1 MQTSDNDSM
10 KYDLLIFDLDGTL
23 VDSAPDLRH
32 AVNLVLDEH
41 GAAPLSLTQI
51 RSMIGDGAAQLV
63 ARAFAASGLVPEDA
77 NAPLQRFFTLY
88 EADPTA
94 NTILYDG
101 VGDTLQAMRDRGFPL
116 AVCTNKPANPAR
128 IILRQLNIDAYF
140 SQVVGG
146 DTHEFRKPDPR
157 MLTTLLEHYGV
168 DRAKTLMIG
177 DSEVDAAT
185 ANTAGVPFVLMTY
198 GYRRGAVTDIDCVAA
213 LDHFSDLKPLVGAV

>member
-1 MQTSDNDSM
+1 M
-10 KYDLLIFDLDGTL
+10 KYDLVVFDLDGTL

-32 AVNLVLDEH
+32 AVNRVLDEH

-63 ARAFAASGLVPEDA
+63 ARAFAARNLELGDS
-77 NAPLQRFFTLY
+77 NAPLQRFFSLY

-94 NTILYDG
+94 NTLLYDG
-101 VGDTLQAMRDRGFPL
+101 VSDTLQAMSEGGFPL

-128 IILRQLNIDAYF
+128 TILRQLSIDAHF

-146 DTHEFRKPDPR
+146 DTHAFRKPDPR
-157 MLTTLLEHYGV
+157 MLTILIDAHGV
-168 DRAKTLMIG
+168 DPDRALMVG

-185 ANTAGVPFVLMTY
+185 AHMAGVPFALMTY
-198 GYRRGAVTDIDCVAA
+198 GYRRGAVTDIACIAA
-213 LDHFSDLKPLVGAV
+213 LDHFSELKSLVGVG